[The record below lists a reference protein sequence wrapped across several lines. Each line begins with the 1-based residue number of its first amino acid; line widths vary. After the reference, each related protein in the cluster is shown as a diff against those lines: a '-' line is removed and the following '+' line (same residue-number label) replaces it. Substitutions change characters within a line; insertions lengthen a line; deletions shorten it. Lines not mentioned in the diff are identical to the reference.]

1 MTWVQWERGYG
12 TRLLFDGVRVGV
24 NPGVRLD
31 GGLGVYSTSRQRG
44 MKVILTDLMELSIE
58 LE

>member
-1 MTWVQWERGYG
+1 M
-12 TRLLFDGVRVGV
+12 

-31 GGLGVYSTSRQRG
+31 GGSGVYSTSRQRG
-44 MKVILTDLMELSIE
+44 MKVTLIDLIEFRIE

>member
-1 MTWVQWERGYG
+1 M
-12 TRLLFDGVRVGV
+12 

-31 GGLGVYSTSRQRG
+31 GGLGVYFTSRQKG
-44 MKVILTDLMELSIE
+44 MKVTLIDFTELNIE